1 MGVCVTDVAII
12 SYATATVPATWRGV
26 GGGGGG
32 VGWGGWSSARVSVIR
47 GGAMP
52 RASYPTQKPHCH
64 DDLVSKTVRSIFK
77 QIYFLLYQ

>member
-32 VGWGGWSSARVSVIR
+32 VGRVGG
-47 GGAMP
+47 P
-52 RASYPTQKPHCH
+52 
-64 DDLVSKTVRSIFK
+64 VRE
-77 QIYFLLYQ
+77 YQ